1 MIAEQ
6 FPDPRPAM
14 APVSLDALS
23 DIPVRLSVE
32 VGSTA
37 IRIADLL
44 GAEPGQVIELD
55 RQADDFLDIMANG
68 TLVARGEVVQVDNHY
83 AVRVTEVIGT
93 APRNGP
99 VERRR

>member
-1 MIAEQ
+1 MITEQ
-6 FPDPRPAM
+6 FPDPRPVIG
-14 APVSLDALS
+14 PVSLDALA

-44 GAEPGQVIELD
+44 AAEPGQVIELD
-55 RQADDFLDIMANG
+55 RQADDLLDIMANG

-83 AVRVTEVIGT
+83 AVRITELVGST
-93 APRNGP
+93 SRSGP

>member
-6 FPDPRPAM
+6 FPNPQPAIG
-14 APVSLDALS
+14 PVSFDALA
-23 DIPVRLSVE
+23 DISVRLSVE

-44 GAEPGQVIELD
+44 GAEPGHVIELD
-55 RQADDFLDIMANG
+55 RQADDVLDIMANG
-68 TLVARGEVVQVDNHY
+68 TLVARGEVVQVDKHY
-83 AVRVTEVIGT
+83 AVRITELIG
-93 APRNGP
+93 APARGGA